1 MSSVSETPSIFSEHT
16 WIRDL
21 NTKRHRYLDALNA
34 AIPWRRLTRAIKPI
48 YPTGE
53 RGRNPIPLES
63 MIRLHVYQLSLA
75 LSDQQAIDDMVENRL
90 VEVFCAWD
98 ITQRPSLH
106 RSTLGRFRKRLK
118 TNAQDALFEEVV
130 AKAHTAANLDRPT
143 HA

>member
-1 MSSVSETPSIFSEHT
+1 MALVSETPSIFSEHV

-21 NTKRHRYLDALNA
+21 NTKRHRYLDALDGA
-34 AIPWRRLTRAIKPI
+34 VPWRQLIRSLKPI

-63 MIRLHVYQLSLA
+63 MIRLHVYQLSCE

-90 VEVFCAWD
+90 VEAFCAWD

-106 RSTLGRFRKRLK
+106 RSTLGRFRKRIK
-118 TNAQDALFEEVV
+118 THAQDTLFAEVV
-130 AKAHTAANLDRPT
+130 AEAHRLARLERPT
-143 HA
+143 H

>member
-1 MSSVSETPSIFSEHT
+1 MSSVSETPSIFSEHV

-21 NTKRHRYLDALNA
+21 NTKRHRYLDALDG
-34 AIPWRRLTRAIKPI
+34 AIPWRRLIRTLRPI

-63 MIRLHVYQLSLA
+63 MVRLHVYQLSCA

-118 TNAQDALFEEVV
+118 INALDSLFEEVV
-130 AKAHTAANLDRPT
+130 DEAHRSAKLERFSR
-143 HA
+143 

>member
-1 MSSVSETPSIFSEHT
+1 MSSVSESPSIFSEHI
-16 WIRDL
+16 WIRNL
-21 NTKRHRYLDALNA
+21 NTKRHRYLDALDA
-34 AIPWRRLTRAIKPI
+34 SIPWRRLNRVLKPI
-48 YPTGE
+48 YPKGE

-90 VEVFCAWD
+90 VEAFCEWD

-118 TNAQDALFEEVV
+118 TNAQDTLFEEVV
-130 AKAHTAANLDRPT
+130 AEAHRSAELERLR
-143 HA
+143 H

>member
-1 MSSVSETPSIFSEHT
+1 MSSVSETPSIFSEHV

-21 NTKRHRYLDALNA
+21 NTKRHRYLDALDA
-34 AIPWRRLTRAIKPI
+34 AIPWRRLIRTLKPI

-63 MIRLHVYQLSLA
+63 MIRLHVYQLSCS

-98 ITQRPSLH
+98 ITQRSSLH

-118 TNAQDALFEEVV
+118 ANAQDTLFQEIV
-130 AKAHTAANLDRPT
+130 AEAHRSANLDRPT
-143 HA
+143 H

>member
-1 MSSVSETPSIFSEHT
+1 MASVSETPSIFSEHV

-21 NTKRHRYLDALNA
+21 NTKRHRYLDALDGA
-34 AIPWRRLTRAIKPI
+34 VPWRRLIRSLTPI

-63 MIRLHVYQLSLA
+63 MVRLHVYQLSCE

-90 VEVFCAWD
+90 VEAFCAWD

-106 RSTLGRFRKRLK
+106 RSTLGRFRKRIK
-118 TNAQDALFEEVV
+118 THAQDTLFAEVV
-130 AKAHTAANLDRPT
+130 AEAHRLAKLERPT
-143 HA
+143 R

>member
-1 MSSVSETPSIFSEHT
+1 MSSVSETPSIFSEHI

-21 NTKRHRYLDALNA
+21 NTKRHRYLDSLDA

-48 YPTGE
+48 YPRGE

-90 VEVFCAWD
+90 VEAFCAWD

-118 TNAQDALFEEVV
+118 TNGRDTLFVDVV
-130 AKAHTAANLDRPT
+130 AKAHTVAKLERLT
-143 HA
+143 HT

>member
-1 MSSVSETPSIFSEHT
+1 MSSVSETPSIFSEHV

-21 NTKRHRYLDALNA
+21 NTKRHRYLDALDSVIA
-34 AIPWRRLTRAIKPI
+34 WRRLIKALKPI

-63 MIRLHVYQLSLA
+63 MIRLHVYQLSCE

-90 VEVFCAWD
+90 VEAFCAWD

-118 TNAQDALFEEVV
+118 LNAQDSLFEEVV
-130 AKAHTAANLDRPT
+130 AEAHRSTKLERPT
-143 HA
+143 R

>member
-1 MSSVSETPSIFSEHT
+1 MSSVSDSPSIFSEHV

-21 NTKRHRYLDALNA
+21 NTKRHRYLDALDG
-34 AIPWRRLTRAIKPI
+34 AIPWRKLIGTLKPN

-63 MIRLHVYQLSLA
+63 MIRLHVYQLSCS
-75 LSDQQAIDDMVENRL
+75 LSDQRAIDDMVENRL
-90 VEVFCAWD
+90 VEAFCAWD

-118 TNAQDALFEEVV
+118 SHAHDTLFEEVV
-130 AKAHTAANLDRPT
+130 TEALKSAGLEKPIH
-143 HA
+143 

>member
-1 MSSVSETPSIFSEHT
+1 MASVSETPSIFSEHV

-21 NTKRHRYLDALNA
+21 NTKRHRYLDALDG
-34 AIPWRRLTRAIKPI
+34 AIRWRRLIQSLKPI

-63 MIRLHVYQLSLA
+63 MIRLHVYQLSYE

-90 VEVFCAWD
+90 VEAFCAWD

-106 RSTLGRFRKRLK
+106 RSTLGRFRKRIK
-118 TNAQDALFEEVV
+118 THDKHSLFKEVV
-130 AKAHTAANLDRPT
+130 SEAHRSAGLERPS
-143 HA
+143 H